1 MRNGPRTRTTLQL
14 TYVNRKGETVQI
26 EISGHARSRF
36 RERWQSAFPGQPLPE
51 DFEVELQTWFAKA
64 RRTEPTSRKYQTRLR
79 RYGKDTLYF
88 YAHPFMFVI
97 QSAMLRTVELAS
109 RDTRP
114 LNKPRLN
121 NGAHSPS
128 DHFPLSQPDSNQSTG
143 HVITESGEFLGT
155 ADLVAE
161 SVCEVTPRA
170 DDSPRSY
177 RLLGGATD
185 EDRKPKFIGLGTYPV
200 DGTNGDARLLPAVP
214 EFLPEVRE
222 RFRKK
227 RPGWILLTIYATLGK
242 HGEQIRIYD
251 EVPS

>member
-36 RERWQSAFPGQPLPE
+36 RERWQSAFPAQPLPE

-64 RRTEPTSRKYQTRLR
+64 RRIEPTSRKYQTRLR

-114 LNKPRLN
+114 LNNVRLN
-121 NGAHSPS
+121 NGSHSPS
-128 DHFPLSQPDSNQSTG
+128 NQSAG
-143 HVITESGEFLGT
+143 HVVTESGDFEGT
-155 ADLVAE
+155 ADLIAE
-161 SVCEVTPRA
+161 SACEVSPRT

-200 DGTNGDARLLPAVP
+200 DGTNGDARLLPALP
-214 EFLPEVRE
+214 EFLPEVRD